1 MMNQKFFF
9 LMFFA
14 IAINS
19 GHAQRIR
26 SVVNGYGHMNY
37 NMLYDMNKSTDPVS
51 SYFELGE
58 HDLFVNTFF
67 NDRISFLG
75 EFVVRYT
82 KGTPT
87 TFSASIERARL
98 KFDYYKNHSVIT
110 GKIHTPLN
118 YWNDVY
124 HHGRVFFPSIDRPSS
139 FSYLIPLHNL
149 GIQFQGQN
157 LGKWNFGYD
166 AVIGNGISAS
176 DAFDDNISPATTLA
190 FHIKPV
196 DNLRIGASYFYDYL
210 TDASITGAHS
220 GHTTAPSHIHG
231 AKYTGHL
238 HYNLVAQSV
247 AYFGEKHEFLNEF
260 VYNATHTD
268 TLGYANN
275 LANYTYYGYRIKDKH
290 IPYAI
295 VDWMSIAE
303 NDLYTYHYDV
313 MNTWLGYRHE
323 FSETINV
330 KAQVGYAFNFLNNSH
345 APINNVQC
353 KVQFAYG
360 F

>member
-1 MMNQKFFF
+1 MRTKFLF
-9 LMFFA
+9 LIFLA
-14 IAINS
+14 CVINS
-19 GHAQRIR
+19 ATAQRVR

-37 NMLYDMNKSTDPVS
+37 NLFYDLQKNSDPAL

-110 GKIHTPLN
+110 GKIHTPIN

-124 HHGRVFFPSIDRPSS
+124 HHGRVFFPSIDRPTS

-166 AVIGNGISAS
+166 AVLGNGFSAS

-190 FHIKPV
+190 FHIKPI
-196 DNLRIGASYFYDYL
+196 DNLRIGASYFYDFL
-210 TDASITGAHS
+210 TDASVTGVHS
-220 GHTTAPSHIHG
+220 GHTQAPSHINIT
-231 AKYTGHL
+231 KYKGNL
-238 HYNLVAQSV
+238 HYNLASQSI
-247 AYFGEKHEFLNEF
+247 AYFGAKHEFLNEF
-260 VYNATHTD
+260 VYNVTHTD
-268 TLGYANN
+268 SLGYANN
-275 LANYTYYGYRIKDKH
+275 LSNYTYYGYRLKDQH
-290 IPYAI
+290 VPFAI

-303 NDLYTYHYDV
+303 NDLITYHYDI
-313 MNTWLGYRHE
+313 MTTWLGYRYE

-330 KAQVGYAFNFLNNSH
+330 KTQVGYSFNFLNNSH
-345 APINNVQC
+345 AAFNNLQC

>member
-1 MMNQKFFF
+1 MKQIFFF
-9 LMFFA
+9 IICSIIFRT
-14 IAINS
+14 
-19 GHAQRIR
+19 HAQEIR

-37 NMLYDMNKSTDPVS
+37 NYLHDFNKNNDPSS

-58 HDLFVNTFF
+58 HDLFVNTYF

-98 KFDYYKNHSVIT
+98 KFDYYKNHSIIT

-124 HHGRVFFPSIDRPSS
+124 HHGRLFFPSIDRPIS
-139 FSYLIPLHNL
+139 FSYLMPLHNL
-149 GIQFQGQN
+149 GVQFQGQN

-166 AVIGNGISAS
+166 AVIGNGISAT
-176 DAFDDNISPATTLA
+176 DGFDDNLSPAITLA
-190 FHIKPV
+190 LHIKPK
-196 DNLRIGASYFYDYL
+196 DNWRIGLSYFYDFL
-210 TDASITGAHS
+210 TDASVTGAHT
-220 GHTTAPSHIHG
+220 GHNVAPSHNHG
-231 AKYTGHL
+231 ETYKGNL
-238 HYNLVAQSV
+238 HYNLFSQSV
-247 AYFGEKHEFLNEF
+247 AFFGNKHEFLNEF
-260 VYNATHTD
+260 VFNRTHTD

-275 LANYTYYGYRIKDKH
+275 FSNYTYYGYRIKDKH

-295 VDWMSIAE
+295 FDLMSIAE
-303 NDLYTYHYDV
+303 NDLFTYHYDI
-313 MNTWLGYRHE
+313 MRLWLGYRYE
-323 FSETINV
+323 FSEKINV
-330 KAQVGYAFNFLNNSH
+330 KTQIGYSGSLLNSVH
-345 APINNVQC
+345 APSSNLEF